1 MGISDVSSE
10 NPKSFVSYG
19 FVSIDLHFHSD
30 IYDDY
35 QIILRKMNKSL
46 RATVLGG
53 GIVTVDIPNK
63 KVRTYG
69 TSGGYGSTS
78 IELLRYVVKNAFE
91 GYEQDVT
98 ITKYIRGWKDWYFYV
113 WQGKFHIDNSKILNF
128 TRAIH
133 L

>member
-78 IELLRYVVKNAFE
+78 IELLQYVVKNAFE

-98 ITKYIRGWKDWYFYV
+98 ITKYIRG
-113 WQGKFHIDNSKILNF
+113 
-128 TRAIH
+128 
-133 L
+133 

>member
-1 MGISDVSSE
+1 MGSK
-10 NPKSFVSYG
+10 NPKSFAAYG

-30 IYDDY
+30 IFDEY
-35 QIILRKMNKSL
+35 QTILRKANKSL

-53 GIVTVDIPNK
+53 GIVTVDLPNK

-78 IELLRYVVKNAFE
+78 IELLRYVVQEAFE

-98 ITKYIRGWKDWYFYV
+98 ITKYIRG
-113 WQGKFHIDNSKILNF
+113 
-128 TRAIH
+128 
-133 L
+133 